1 MRNDL
6 IENYNLKKLSKK
18 DVIKLL
24 GEPEN
29 ESKDNFR
36 YNLGPTGKGI
46 NYGTLII
53 KFENDTVKNY
63 EIHNG

>member
-1 MRNDL
+1 M
-6 IENYNLKKLSKK
+6 
-18 DVIKLL
+18 